1 MSIISTTKRLPHGLV
16 FPFIA
21 ATSLFAHSVNGADKP
36 VQPQRPKLIAYARP
50 LSFEP
55 NRGQTRPRVDF
66 LAHGIGYELF
76 LSRADAVLVFTQR
89 PIAKQISRRSGF
101 SIPRSVDAAM
111 VRMRPADGDRAAEVS
126 GVQEL
131 PGKSNYFIGSAS
143 EKWRTNI
150 PTYAKVLYRNVY
162 PGVDLLD
169 YGNQAQLEY
178 DFVVSPGAEA
188 NAISLAFEGATKI
201 DVDRSS
207 ELVMKT
213 SAGEMRWHKPMAY
226 QEIAGK
232 RKLVAC
238 TYVQKEADR
247 FGFALGSYDHAK
259 PLIIDPVLEYST
271 YLGGTSDDQA
281 EGIAV
286 DEHGFAYVTGFTTSS
301 DFPTSNPFQQG
312 LRGQLN
318 AFVSKFDID
327 GKSLIYFTYL
337 GGSDLDE
344 AESIAVD
351 DFGYAYV
358 TGLAFSADFPIK
370 NPLQRTLK
378 GSESAFVTK
387 LGRNGDSLVYSTY
400 LGGSGSDVGR
410 AIAVDHRGH
419 AFVAGEA
426 FSSDFPTRNAFQP
439 KLRGISNA
447 FVTKLGASGN
457 TLLYSTYLGG
467 GGDDFPNGI
476 AVDDEE
482 NAYVAGST
490 NSLNFP
496 TKNAFQEQL
505 KSLGSAFVTKLSS
518 DGRCLVYS
526 TYLGGVRWIYGWQ
539 PGYGNCC
546 RCTGARIRHRFHKF
560 SRLSDQERL
569 PGESSKFRECIRY
582 KIRRGWRLAGLLYV
596 SGWVSWAG
604 EQSYRG

>member
-358 TGLAFSADFPIK
+358 TGLAFSADF
-370 NPLQRTLK
+370 
-378 GSESAFVTK
+378 
-387 LGRNGDSLVYSTY
+387 
-400 LGGSGSDVGR
+400 
-410 AIAVDHRGH
+410 
-419 AFVAGEA
+419 
-426 FSSDFPTRNAFQP
+426 
-439 KLRGISNA
+439 
-447 FVTKLGASGN
+447 
-457 TLLYSTYLGG
+457 
-467 GGDDFPNGI
+467 
-476 AVDDEE
+476 
-482 NAYVAGST
+482 
-490 NSLNFP
+490 
-496 TKNAFQEQL
+496 
-505 KSLGSAFVTKLSS
+505 
-518 DGRCLVYS
+518 
-526 TYLGGVRWIYGWQ
+526 
-539 PGYGNCC
+539 
-546 RCTGARIRHRFHKF
+546 
-560 SRLSDQERL
+560 
-569 PGESSKFRECIRY
+569 FR
-582 KIRRGWRLAGLLYV
+582 
-596 SGWVSWAG
+596 
-604 EQSYRG
+604 

>member
-259 PLIIDPVLEYST
+259 PLIIDQFWNTQPIWAGRVTIKPRESPLMNMVLRMSQVSLRLPISPPATRFSRDSGVNST
-271 YLGGTSDDQA
+271 
-281 EGIAV
+281 
-286 DEHGFAYVTGFTTSS
+286 
-301 DFPTSNPFQQG
+301 
-312 LRGQLN
+312 R
-318 AFVSKFDID
+318 
-327 GKSLIYFTYL
+327 
-337 GGSDLDE
+337 
-344 AESIAVD
+344 
-351 DFGYAYV
+351 
-358 TGLAFSADFPIK
+358 
-370 NPLQRTLK
+370 
-378 GSESAFVTK
+378 
-387 LGRNGDSLVYSTY
+387 SLVN
-400 LGGSGSDVGR
+400 L
-410 AIAVDHRGH
+410 
-419 AFVAGEA
+419 
-426 FSSDFPTRNAFQP
+426 
-439 KLRGISNA
+439 ISM
-447 FVTKLGASGN
+447 
-457 TLLYSTYLGG
+457 
-467 GGDDFPNGI
+467 
-476 AVDDEE
+476 E
-482 NAYVAGST
+482 
-490 NSLNFP
+490 SL
-496 TKNAFQEQL
+496 
-505 KSLGSAFVTKLSS
+505 
-518 DGRCLVYS
+518 
-526 TYLGGVRWIYGWQ
+526 
-539 PGYGNCC
+539 
-546 RCTGARIRHRFHKF
+546 
-560 SRLSDQERL
+560 
-569 PGESSKFRECIRY
+569 
-582 KIRRGWRLAGLLYV
+582 
-596 SGWVSWAG
+596 
-604 EQSYRG
+604 